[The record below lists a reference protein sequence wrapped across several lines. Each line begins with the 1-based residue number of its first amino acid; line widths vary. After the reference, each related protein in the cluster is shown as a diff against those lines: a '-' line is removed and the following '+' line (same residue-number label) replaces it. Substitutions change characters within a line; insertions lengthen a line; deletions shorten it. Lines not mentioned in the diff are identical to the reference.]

1 MFFERPRDA
10 FRQCLASDVVVV
22 VAADWCL
29 VLLFGVLLLL
39 DLLALTPSHPPMTD
53 HIIITTFL
61 YPPHTPVLSFTAAHH
76 LRTR

>member
-1 MFFERPRDA
+1 
-10 FRQCLASDVVVV
+10 
-22 VAADWCL
+22 L

-39 DLLALTPSHPPMTD
+39 DLLALTPSHPPMAD
-53 HIIITTFL
+53 HVIITTFL